1 VTAVTILRRGLDLAL
16 AALVAAVVVIGLTAY
31 LTPAVHGRA
40 LAIRSGS
47 MEPAIGVGSLAVV
60 MPQDPSTLAVGDVV
74 TISLSGGTV
83 LTHRIHEIV
92 QQDDRRMFR
101 LRGDANPAPDP
112 VLATQDQLLGR
123 VVVAIPWLG
132 YLLALMSMPS
142 GVVGLLSFGGLLLTA
157 AWLVDDVAA
166 EQADRRAR
174 RRRTTMIDVGYDV
187 APEPR

>member
-1 VTAVTILRRGLDLAL
+1 MTAVTLLRRGLDLAL
-16 AALVAAVVVIGLTAY
+16 AALVAAVVVVGLTGY
-31 LTPAVHGRA
+31 LTPAVDGRA

-47 MEPAIGVGSLAVV
+47 MAPAIGVGSLVV
-60 MPQDPSTLAVGDVV
+60 VLPQDPATLAVGDVV
-74 TISLSGGTV
+74 TIKLDAGTV
-83 LTHRIHEIV
+83 LTHRIAEVV

-112 VLATQDQLLGR
+112 VLATQDQLMGR
-123 VVVAIPWLG
+123 VVVALPVLG
-132 YLLALMSMPS
+132 FLLALMSMPS
-142 GVVGLLSFGGLLLTA
+142 GIVALLSFGGLLLMA

-174 RRRTTMIDVGYDV
+174 RRRTTLIDVGYDV

>member
-1 VTAVTILRRGLDLAL
+1 MTAVTILRRGLDLAL
-16 AALVAAVVVIGLTAY
+16 AALVAAVVVVGLTAY
-31 LTPAVHGRA
+31 LTPAVHGLA

-47 MEPAIGVGSLAVV
+47 MAPAIGVGSLVV
-60 MPQDPSTLAVGDVV
+60 VLPQDPATLAVGDVV
-74 TISLSGGTV
+74 TIKLDAGTV
-83 LTHRIHEIV
+83 LTHRIAEVV

-112 VLATQDQLLGR
+112 VLATQDQLMGR
-123 VVVAIPWLG
+123 VVVALPVLG
-132 YLLALMSMPS
+132 FLLALMSMPS
-142 GVVGLLSFGGLLLTA
+142 GIVALLSFGGLLLIA

-174 RRRTTMIDVGYDV
+174 RRRTTLIDVGYDV

>member
-1 VTAVTILRRGLDLAL
+1 MTAVTILRRGLDLAL
-16 AALVAAVVVIGLTAY
+16 AALVAAVVVVGLTAY
-31 LTPAVHGRA
+31 LAPAVHGRA

-47 MEPAIGVGSLAVV
+47 MAPAIGVGSLVV
-60 MPQDPSTLAVGDVV
+60 VLPQDPATLAVGDVV
-74 TISLSGGTV
+74 TIKLDAGTV
-83 LTHRIHEIV
+83 LTHRIAEVV

-112 VLATQDQLLGR
+112 VLATQDQLMGR
-123 VVVAIPWLG
+123 VVVALPVLG
-132 YLLALMSMPS
+132 FLLALMSMPS
-142 GVVGLLSFGGLLLTA
+142 GIVALLSFGGLLLMA

-174 RRRTTMIDVGYDV
+174 RRRTTLIDVGYDV

>member
-16 AALVAAVVVIGLTAY
+16 AALVAAVVVVGLTAY
-31 LTPAVHGRA
+31 LTPAVHGLA

-47 MEPAIGVGSLAVV
+47 MEPAIGVGSLVV
-60 MPQDPSTLAVGDVV
+60 VLPQDPATLAVGDVV
-74 TISLSGGTV
+74 TIKLDAGTV
-83 LTHRIHEIV
+83 LTHRIAEVV

-112 VLATQDQLLGR
+112 VLATQDQLMGR
-123 VVVAIPWLG
+123 VVVALPVLG
-132 YLLALMSMPS
+132 FLLALMSMPS
-142 GVVGLLSFGGLLLTA
+142 GVIALLSVGGLLLSA
-157 AWLVDDVAA
+157 AWFVDDVAA

-174 RRRTTMIDVGYDV
+174 WRRTTLIDVGYDV

>member
-16 AALVAAVVVIGLTAY
+16 AALVAAVVVVGLTAY
-31 LTPAVHGRA
+31 LTPAVHGLA

-47 MEPAIGVGSLAVV
+47 MEPAIGVGSLVVV
-60 MPQDPSTLAVGDVV
+60 MPQDPATLAVGDVV

-83 LTHRIHEIV
+83 LTHRIHQIV

-101 LRGDANPAPDP
+101 LRGDANPTPDP
-112 VLATQDQLLGR
+112 VLATQEQFLGR
-123 VVVAIPWLG
+123 VVVTIPWLG

-142 GVVGLLSFGGLLLTA
+142 GIVALLSFGGLLLIA

-174 RRRTTMIDVGYDV
+174 RRRTTLIDVGYDV